1 MADLEQRV
9 AILEARNEKVLQ
21 LLQQA
26 VSALFTQRQRIDELE
41 GRLKAHTLLTG
52 SVLQM
57 AQRSD
62 PEGYA
67 TILAML
73 ERAESDLDRSEED
86 EAVVRELREVLHAL
100 RARSGAGR

>member
-26 VSALFTQRQRIDELE
+26 VGALFTQRQRIDELE

-67 TILAML
+67 TIVAML

-100 RARSGAGR
+100 RARAGGGR